1 MSVTSSAARDRSYH
15 VVAAAEVLPPIL
27 DRVGA
32 AAGSHP
38 GSQSILIRVLKEHP
52 CRFVVRLV

>member
-1 MSVTSSAARDRSYH
+1 MRDRSYH